1 MRIKV
6 VGITKIDYTNKA
18 GRHVC
23 GVNLHG
29 LYEDN
34 KTVGFATD
42 KFYLSADFPN
52 LDKVKINNNVDIYFN
67 QYGKVDFL
75 AVAE

>member
-1 MRIKV
+1 MRVKI
-6 VGITKIDYTNKA
+6 VGISKIDYTNKA
-18 GRHVC
+18 GRHVN

-29 LYEDN
+29 LFENN

-52 LDKVKINNNVDIYFN
+52 LDKVKINSNVDIYFN

-75 AVAE
+75 AVVE

>member
-1 MRIKV
+1 MKIKV

-18 GRHVC
+18 GRHVQ

-29 LYEDN
+29 LYEDQ
-34 KTVGFATD
+34 KTDGLASD

-52 LDKVKINNNVDIYFN
+52 LDKVKINKYVDVYFN

-75 AVAE
+75 VVNE